1 MNPEVANTLNFAL
14 QYLRSGNLGTAK
26 NILNQISR
34 KFPNNVEVLKLL
46 STTLALSGETNE
58 ALVVINKAI
67 KHAPSHGLLYL
78 VKGNILSE
86 LDELDNA
93 VISYRK
99 ALQFNSNDWEIHNNI
114 GNVFQKMGLFDQAV
128 LSYDAALKVGG
139 GNHTV
144 LSNAGNALA
153 KLKEFFLAIEA
164 YDAAL
169 KINPSDYEV
178 LSNKGNA
185 LISVGHFD
193 EAESAFKAAI
203 FINKEYPNAHLNLAN
218 LYLSEFKFELG
229 WPEYEWRFL
238 ALGGSQL
245 IREVDLPRWTGSSI
259 DRLLIIGEQGVG
271 DQILHSSM
279 LKDLRGYAK
288 TIAIIID
295 GKLVNIF
302 SRSFP
307 EYKFYTKDSEID
319 NRLFDAYLPLGSLG
333 KFFRQGAGT
342 FSNQSPYILNDASI
356 KVISPISKGGL
367 SERIIGLSWR
377 SSNKKIGFDKSIS
390 LRELLPILSLEKS
403 RFINLQYGETKL
415 EQDDLRISNNIALE
429 TIEGLNLYD
438 DVEGVLSAIA
448 SCDIV
453 VTTSNTTAH
462 LAGALGK
469 ETLLLLPKI
478 VGKFWYWHDLNGKSL
493 WYPSIRVFRQE
504 KQGDWTGPVNDAK
517 EYLEKRFAS

>member
-1 MNPEVANTLNFAL
+1 MNQEIARALEIAL
-14 QYLRSGNLGTAK
+14 QYLRAGGVGTAK
-26 NILNQISR
+26 TILTKIIDKYPR
-34 KFPNNVEVLKLL
+34 DIEVLKLF
-46 STTLALSGETNE
+46 STTLALSGEVDK
-58 ALVVINKAI
+58 ALTVINKAI
-67 KHAPSHGLLYL
+67 KYAPNYGSLYL
-78 VKGNILSE
+78 IKGNILSE
-86 LDELDNA
+86 LDELDSA

-99 ALQFNSNDWEIHNNI
+99 ALHFNSDDWEIHNNI
-114 GNVFQKMGLFDQAV
+114 GNVFQKMGQYDKAA

-139 GNHTV
+139 HNHTV
-144 LSNAGNALA
+144 FSNAGNALA
-153 KLKEFFLAIEA
+153 KLKDYFSAIEV

-169 KINPSDYEV
+169 KMNPSDYEV
-178 LSNKGNA
+178 LTNKGNA
-185 LISVGHFD
+185 LISIGHFD
-193 EAESAFKAAI
+193 EAESAFKNALLL
-203 FINKEYPNAHLNLAN
+203 NKEYPSAHLNLAN
-218 LYLSEFKFELG
+218 LYLSEFKFEMG
-229 WPEYEWRFL
+229 WAEYEWRFL
-238 ALGGSQL
+238 ALESAQP
-245 IREVDLPRWTGSSI
+245 IREVDLPKWDGSSI
-259 DRLLIIGEQGVG
+259 DGILIIGEQGIG
-271 DQILHSSM
+271 DQILYASM
-279 LKDLRGYAK
+279 LRDLGGLAK
-288 TIAIIID
+288 SITVILDDKLID
-295 GKLVNIF
+295 IF

-307 EYKFYTKDSEID
+307 EYRICGKDSDID
-319 NRLFDAYLPLGSLG
+319 VDLYDAYMPIGDLG
-333 KFFRQGAGT
+333 KYFRLEVGA

-390 LRELLPILSLEKS
+390 LRELLPILSLKES